1 MDCLI
6 QATAANPD
14 YGLLI
19 TGYSLGAGIGHLVSF
34 FLPCHHIAGRNVYDE
49 ASRATFYQP
58 VAAWPLF

>member
-34 FLPCHHIAGRNVYDE
+34 FLPCHQIAGCNVYDGGPYYRP
-49 ASRATFYQP
+49 AAT
-58 VAAWPLF
+58 WPLL

>member
-19 TGYSLGAGIGHLVSF
+19 TGYSLGAGIGHLVSS
-34 FLPCHHIAGRNVYDE
+34 LVTILRAVYDE
-49 ASRATFYQP
+49 APTATFYQP